1 MSALEIYHRYGFKF
15 FLCKADKSPDTPGDW
30 RLEENQLTLEQAEQW
45 QRTGRMIGA
54 WIPQGI
60 IVLDLD
66 EHKDKPSGKKAFKE
80 IKKDYNI
87 TTYFED
93 ETLVVQTGGGGLHVF
108 FTTDREWRQN
118 TKVPG
123 IDLKTNKGYVISAGS
138 PGYTALAEYEP
149 MPLPENLGYWLES
162 FEQKKEETK
171 ETIEHLKDESKLLP
185 VKMARQIL
193 SKIDVRNFD
202 NNDKW
207 IAFVMSCLAAF
218 GNTPDVHE
226 IIDEWSCKDERYGS
240 DRTVLKRI
248 QSFKEIENI
257 TIGSFIHFLK
267 EEGLSPYYINKIAN
281 RETINNIL
289 IQGEE
294 SEVELPFCQPDYID
308 IAKTT
313 AAKEFYDLC
322 GNTSAASVLERATC
336 GFIIYSDSEN
346 LTYYFDGN
354 RWIEL
359 NNNYA
364 IIYTVLFRV
373 LKIIYNQSPSNEEND
388 TKFLKIMS
396 IINNK
401 AWKDAVWSEYIVK
414 DSIYRKSIQ
423 WDNVQIKETITTKD
437 GVIDFTGHCISV
449 RNGIQ
454 SEYRKTYIDLTT
466 EEILKSEDPKN
477 FLQYLTDIFPDKET
491 RETIMYCIGLCISGN
506 ASKRKF
512 QIWTGN
518 GSNGKST
525 LQEIIKDCIG
535 NKAITYPSQMILYDK
550 FGSKLGVTPEL
561 VPFQGAYVAFGGEV
575 EMGQKFSVGKIK
587 NLTGDETITAN
598 PKFKNQIEFPCTWQ
612 MVLCVNDLPMF
623 NGTDIAFIDRL
634 ILIPFVIKYVTDEDD
649 IKRELTMGAKR
660 ENIRFK
666 GDKSKIIPPIMAE
679 RAGII
684 KWMIYKYIELQTTKK
699 GIIPESKECRE
710 LKRQYIKENDEIGMF
725 IDSCCIIEKDQ
736 DYKTSLEDITKRY
749 RDFTGNQKTSTQYIT
764 KSLKKATR
772 ETVEDTWKY
781 EKDYETG
788 KLKKHRALLNIKLI
802 DENEIEIP
810 EKKTESSK
818 SNIDKLEKEYIVES
832 DLEWEKLSR
841 EF

>member
-1 MSALEIYHRYGFKF
+1 MSALEIYHNYGFKL
-15 FLCKADKSPDTPGDW
+15 FLCKADKSPDTTGDW
-30 RLEENQLTLEQAEQW
+30 RLEENQLTLQQAEKW
-45 QRTGRMIGA
+45 QQTGRMIGA
-54 WIPQGI
+54 WIPEGV

-93 ETLVVQTGGGGLHVF
+93 ETLVVETGGGGLHVF
-108 FTTDREWRQN
+108 FTTDQAWKQN

-123 IDLKTNKGYVISAGS
+123 IDLKTNKGYVIAAGS
-138 PGYTALAEYEP
+138 PGYRALSEYDP

-162 FEQKKEETK
+162 FEQKKEEVK
-171 ETIEHLKDESKLLP
+171 EIIEQKEEVKLLP
-185 VKMARQIL
+185 IKMAKQIL
-193 SKIDVRNFD
+193 SKVNVKNYD

-207 IAFVMSCLAAF
+207 IAFVMSCLSAF
-218 GNTPDVHE
+218 GNTPDVHQ
-226 IIDEWSCKDERYGS
+226 IIDEWSCQDERYGN

-248 QSFKEIENI
+248 QSFEQIENI

-267 EEGLSPYYINKIAN
+267 EEGLSPYYINKIIN
-281 RETINNIL
+281 RETINNLL

-294 SEVELPFCQPDYID
+294 SEIDLPFCQPDYSE
-308 IAKTT
+308 IARKSS
-313 AAKEFYDLC
+313 AIEFFDFC
-322 GNTSAASVLERATC
+322 GNTSAASVLEIATN
-336 GFIIYSDSEN
+336 GYIIYSDSEN
-346 LTYYFDGN
+346 TTYYFNGN

-359 NNNYA
+359 NNYYSV
-364 IIYTVLFRV
+364 IYTVLFRV
-373 LKIIYNQSPSNEEND
+373 LKIKYNQSPTNEESD
-388 TKFLKIMS
+388 TKFLKVVS

-401 AWKDAVWSEYIVK
+401 AWKDAVWSEFIVK
-414 DSIYRKSIQ
+414 DTIFRKSIQ
-423 WDNVQIKETITTKD
+423 WDGIQIKETITTKD
-437 GVIDFTGHCISV
+437 GVIDFTGQCISK
-449 RNGIQ
+449 RTGLQ
-454 SEYRKTYIDLTT
+454 SEYRKTFIDITT
-466 EEILKSEDPKN
+466 DEILSSENPVN
-477 FLQYLTDIFPDKET
+477 FLQYLTDIFPDEATKET
-491 RETIMYCIGLCISGN
+491 VNFCIGLCISGN

-525 LQEIIKDCIG
+525 LQEIIKECIG

-634 ILIPFVIKYVTDEDD
+634 ILVPFVIKYVTDEDD

-660 ENIRFK
+660 EHIRFK

-679 RAGII
+679 RAAII
-684 KWMIYKYIELQTTKK
+684 KWMIERYIELQRDKK
-699 GIIPESKECRE
+699 GVIPESKECKY
-710 LKRQYIKENDEIGMF
+710 LKMQYIKENDEIGMF
-725 IDSCCIIEKDQ
+725 IDSCCIVERDK
-736 DYKTSLEDITKRY
+736 DYKTTLEEITKRF

-772 ETVEDTWKY
+772 STIEDTWKY
-781 EKDYETG
+781 EKDFETG
-788 KLKKHRALLNIKLI
+788 KFKKHRALLNIILI
-802 DENEIEIP
+802 DENEIGTKEKPELEFEEI
-810 EKKTESSK
+810 ERIAKESFTLDPDEEERK
-818 SNIDKLEKEYIVES
+818 ALEQ
-832 DLEWEKLSR
+832 L
-841 EF
+841 F